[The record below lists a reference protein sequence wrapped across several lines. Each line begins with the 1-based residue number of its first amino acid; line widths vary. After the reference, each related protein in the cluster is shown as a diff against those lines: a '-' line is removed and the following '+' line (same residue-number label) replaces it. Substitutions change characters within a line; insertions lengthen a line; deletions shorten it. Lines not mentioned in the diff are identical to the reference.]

1 MLVCTVCGPHCGSM
15 GTTPSREAV
24 VKTGD
29 MVEGRYRIIKTLGAG
44 GMGTVFLAEHV
55 LIKRKVAMKIL
66 HQDLATDANV
76 IERFMNEARAAGT
89 LGHPNI
95 VESTDMG
102 FTHDHVPYIV
112 YEYLEGTLLTDE
124 IYRVGGLPVRRAVK
138 IAEQITS
145 ALQAA
150 HNAGIVHRDLKSDNI
165 FLTDKDELLD
175 HVKVLDFGVA
185 RMLEAP
191 LAADARQRNMIMGT
205 PEFMSPEQILAPD
218 EVDKR
223 ADVYALGVILYEMLT
238 ARRPFSNEDD
248 PRQLMHRI
256 CNEAPPPLMR
266 PEVPQGLCTIILDK
280 MLAKNPDDRYQTMA
294 DVAAALEQ
302 FMTRG
307 DGTPLRRRSQPLP
320 MSAVSQFDET
330 PETSIRLPKTG
341 GPSINKPVPMRQ
353 TPWPVDT
360 LDQPLAMGQV
370 ALPNAPPARRPYAL
384 YGVAAA
390 GILMGVV
397 GLVFGLKGG
406 RDAPKTV
413 AQTQP
418 QPQQQPAASLN
429 PAPTRPEKI
438 EVNLDSDTPNARV
451 VFRRRV
457 ADAPVAMEIN
467 PSDVVELVEVSAP
480 GFKTT
485 RYWLTF
491 DRPTYLKAQLV
502 KGTGNLE
509 ATEEETLVAL
519 GEVIMVKDNVAAVA
533 PAPAPALK
541 GPPVAD
547 MTRAKT
553 VEKTEKVAIAETPR
567 MEAPAVSKST
577 RKVGRGDEIASVTSS
592 MGAKAAEAPV
602 RAPGAPTA
610 PAMLDTKTEP
620 ATVAET
626 KPPAP
631 PVAATEPTKIET
643 SPATTTPTTVA
654 DVPTATPPAPA
665 PATTAAPAVA
675 ARPAIDKATVS
686 SVISTHRPEVLKCF
700 AEGKKKNSAMK
711 GTISLQ
717 LQVEASGKVHRV
729 QVQSTLNAPLVAAC
743 VVRAANTWA
752 FPKRPGGE
760 VATVEYPFTIN

>member
-1 MLVCTVCGPHCGSM
+1 M
-15 GTTPSREAV
+15 GNTPNREAV

-44 GMGTVFLAEHV
+44 GMGTVFLAEHA

-66 HQDLATDANV
+66 HPDLATDANV

-124 IYRVGGLPVRRAVK
+124 IYRVGGLPVRRACR

-145 ALQAA
+145 ALIAA

-165 FLTDKDELLD
+165 FLTDKDDALD
-175 HVKVLDFGVA
+175 LVKVLDFGVA

-191 LAADARQRNMIMGT
+191 LAADTKQRNMIMGT
-205 PEFMSPEQILAPD
+205 PEFMSPEQILTPD
-218 EVDKR
+218 AVDKR
-223 ADVYALGVILYEMLT
+223 ADIYALGVILYEMLT
-238 ARRPFSNEDD
+238 ARRPFSNDDD

-266 PEVPQGLCTIILDK
+266 PEIPHSLETIVLEK
-280 MLAKNPDDRYQTMA
+280 LLAKDPDDRYQTMA

-307 DGTPLRRRSQPLP
+307 DGTPMPRRRSQPVMP
-320 MSAVSQFDET
+320 AMNATSQFDET
-330 PETSIRLPKTG
+330 PETSIRLPKHT
-341 GPSINKPVPMRQ
+341 NTPVPMRQ

-360 LDQPLAMGQV
+360 LDGSSPSPMTQV
-370 ALPNAPPARRPYAL
+370 SLPNPPPARRPYAL

-390 GILMGVV
+390 GILMGAV
-397 GLVFGLKGG
+397 GLMFGLKGG
-406 RDAPKTV
+406 ETKTV
-413 AQTQP
+413 AATQP
-418 QPQQQPAASLN
+418 QPLPAASMN
-429 PAPTRPEKI
+429 QQAAKPEKI
-438 EVNLDSDTPNARV
+438 EVKLDSDTPNARV

-457 ADAPVAMEIN
+457 AEAPVSLEIN
-467 PSDVVELVEVSAP
+467 SSDVVELVEVSAP
-480 GFKTT
+480 GYKTT

-491 DRPTYLKAQLV
+491 DRATYLKAHLV

-519 GEVIMVKDNVAAVA
+519 GEVIMVKGDTPAVVAAAVPTPTPKETPAVEMTTRVKPVEKAEPAVAAVTPKIA
-533 PAPAPALK
+533 P
-541 GPPVAD
+541 
-547 MTRAKT
+547 
-553 VEKTEKVAIAETPR
+553 
-567 MEAPAVSKST
+567 
-577 RKVGRGDEIASVTSS
+577 RKIGRGTDEIASVTSV
-592 MGAKAAEAPV
+592 GVKAAEIPV
-602 RAPGAPTA
+602 PSVTKDEPKVELAKATETA
-610 PAMLDTKTEP
+610 KTMPASTQASMTK
-620 ATVAET
+620 
-626 KPPAP
+626 
-631 PVAATEPTKIET
+631 EPTKVET
-643 SPATTTPTTVA
+643 APTMPTKVVDAPKAETPVTAPTPTPTPTPATTTTV
-654 DVPTATPPAPA
+654 
-665 PATTAAPAVA
+665 APAVA

-700 AEGKKKNSAMK
+700 ADGKKKNASMK

-743 VVRAANTWA
+743 VVKAANTWA
-752 FPKRPGGE
+752 FPKRTGGE

>member
-1 MLVCTVCGPHCGSM
+1 MTVM
-15 GTTPSREAV
+15 GHTPNREAV

-44 GMGTVFLAEHV
+44 GMGTVFLAEHA

-66 HQDLATDANV
+66 HPDLATDADV

-165 FLTDKDELLD
+165 FLTDKDESLD

-185 RMLEAP
+185 RMLESP
-191 LAADARQRNMIMGT
+191 LAADAKQRNMIMGT
-205 PEFMSPEQILAPD
+205 PEFMSPEQITAPD
-218 EVDKR
+218 DVDKR
-223 ADVYALGVILYEMLT
+223 SDVYALGVILYEMLT

-256 CNEAPPPLMR
+256 VNEAAPPLMR
-266 PEVPQGLCTIILDK
+266 PEVPQALSTIILDK
-280 MLAKNPDDRYQTMA
+280 MLAKDPDDRYQTMA

-307 DGTPLRRRSQPLP
+307 DGTPLPRRRSQPIAVA
-320 MSAVSQFDET
+320 SNVSQFDEVQ
-330 PETSIRLPKTG
+330 ETSIRLPKHSS
-341 GPSINKPVPMRQ
+341 PSINQPMPVPMRQ

-360 LDQPLAMGQV
+360 LDGSAGIAAQNI
-370 ALPNAPPARRPYAL
+370 ALPNAPARRPYAL

-390 GILMGVV
+390 GILMGAA
-397 GLVFGLKGG
+397 GLLFGLKGNEKETK
-406 RDAPKTV
+406 PV
-413 AQTQP
+413 AQAQV
-418 QPQQQPAASLN
+418 QPA
-429 PAPTRPEKI
+429 PAMATNNEPSKPEKI
-438 EVNLDSDTPNARV
+438 EVKLDSDIANARV

-457 ADAPVAMEIN
+457 ADAPVTMEIN
-467 PSDVVELVEVSAP
+467 SSDVVELVEVSAP
-480 GFKTT
+480 GYKTT

-491 DRPTYLKAQLV
+491 DRPTFLKAKLV
-502 KGTGNLE
+502 KGTGNVE

-519 GEVIMVKDNVAAVA
+519 GEVIMVKDAKPAVAAVVA
-533 PAPAPALK
+533 PKAEPSIDTSPAKTIVKETPKAE
-541 GPPVAD
+541 PVA
-547 MTRAKT
+547 TPT
-553 VEKTEKVAIAETPR
+553 KVAVAQP
-567 MEAPAVSKST
+567 
-577 RKVGRGDEIASVTSS
+577 RKVGRGTDETAVASVTTKANAE
-592 MGAKAAEAPV
+592 MGMKAADVPVPAAPV
-602 RAPGAPTA
+602 VKEEPKAEPAKVAEKPVMNTPAAAPTPAKIETA
-610 PAMLDTKTEP
+610 P
-620 ATVAET
+620 TVT
-626 KPPAP
+626 N
-631 PVAATEPTKIET
+631 PVAAVEAK
-643 SPATTTPTTVA
+643 
-654 DVPTATPPAPA
+654 
-665 PATTAAPAVA
+665 PAVA
-675 ARPAIDKATVS
+675 APAPVVMDKRPAIDKATVS

-700 AEGKKKNSAMK
+700 AEGKKKNASMK

-717 LQVEASGKVHRV
+717 LQVEPSGKVHRV

-752 FPKRPGGE
+752 FPKRDGGE